1 MTQLLTGREIENAKF
16 LAGMKRPE
24 MRRPKTR
31 RRGEENGPFSWWSVL
46 DFFTWA
52 VILAALFYVCF
63 LGGRYFESH
72 KAKDTIH
79 PASIAKEYKAYRIPG
94 NH

>member
-1 MTQLLTGREIENAKF
+1 MID
-16 LAGMKRPE
+16 
-24 MRRPKTR
+24 MRRPHNR
-31 RRGEENGPFSWWSVL
+31 RKGEIDGPFDWGSVR

-63 LGGRYFESH
+63 LGGRWYES
-72 KAKDTIH
+72 AQKDTVH
-79 PASIAKEYKAYRIPG
+79 PASIAKEYKAFRVRG